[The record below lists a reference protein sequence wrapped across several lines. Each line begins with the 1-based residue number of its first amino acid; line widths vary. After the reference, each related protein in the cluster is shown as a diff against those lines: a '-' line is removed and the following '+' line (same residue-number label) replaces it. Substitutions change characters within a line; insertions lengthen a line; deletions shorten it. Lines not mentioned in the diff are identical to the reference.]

1 MLYFKKKYLH
11 SLTPYIENYN
21 IFMNIVDEKFNA
33 IQQFINKWNVFNM
46 STKFLK
52 YDTNIFGVPLI
63 NIDNVHFIPLL
74 NKL

>member
-1 MLYFKKKYLH
+1 
-11 SLTPYIENYN
+11 
-21 IFMNIVDEKFNA
+21 MNIVDEKFNA